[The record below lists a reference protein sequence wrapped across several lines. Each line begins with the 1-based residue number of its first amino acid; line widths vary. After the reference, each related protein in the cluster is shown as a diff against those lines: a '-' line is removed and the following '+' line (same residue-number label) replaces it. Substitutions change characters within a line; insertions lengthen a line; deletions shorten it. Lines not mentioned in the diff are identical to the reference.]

1 MHVLYAARSLHTFS
15 PTLYSYTFAIQLRR
29 YAYPHLQIPLT
40 AQQVVVLA
48 ERARIDTPHLHHL
61 TLALAR
67 GPDAMAGQQQQI
79 MDTIFSMKRKMLRKD
94 DCKLI
99 PTSTQT

>member
-1 MHVLYAARSLHTFS
+1 MHVLYATRSLHTFS

-29 YAYPHLQIPLT
+29 YAYPHLQEPLT

-48 ERARIDTPHLHHL
+48 GRALIDTPHLHH

-67 GPDAMAGQQQQI
+67 GLDAMAGQQQQI

-94 DCKLI
+94 DCGLI
-99 PTSTQT
+99 PTSTQA